1 MDAEHPMSHHGCT
14 ASTGALAALALC
26 AAAVFLPDRP
36 ARAARPVSPI
46 AYCARVGTDDTL
58 QPLPHALLPAAE
70 KAFGLHLPEDMG
82 ERGVS
87 WRCADGKV
95 LACFTGANLPCG
107 KADTR
112 TTSEPAGEWCRA
124 HPGAGIPLVVVGHD
138 TIWRWRCDGQAAVR
152 DGAAWQVDPRGF
164 VSGLWMPLDG
174 PA

>member
-1 MDAEHPMSHHGCT
+1 MDAEHPMVRQDSATH
-14 ASTGALAALALC
+14 AGALATLALCVLAGALAL
-26 AAAVFLPDRP
+26 DRP
-36 ARAARPVSPI
+36 ARAEAQSPV

-107 KADTR
+107 KADTS
-112 TTSEPAGEWCRA
+112 TKSEAADEWCQA

-138 TIWRWRCDGQAAVR
+138 TVWRWRCDGHAAVR

-164 VSGLWMPLDG
+164 VSGLWLPLNG
-174 PA
+174 SP